1 MLRSAG
7 RFPIGRSSFRAGR
20 RLIAA
25 RLHGSGGGSE
35 AGFLLVEVIISAMLV
50 GLIVVATLQGFDVV
64 NRTSE
69 NQRVHNEAAVLAAQ
83 SQESLRSLPASSLIL
98 LKASPHVYTQT
109 VGGTV
114 YTITQNAAL
123 LPAGKS
129 SASCSVTESKR
140 QSGNAFSITSTVSW
154 PIRKPEN
161 RPHSLT
167 ASSIITPPTGSALEV
182 DAGNAPVVTSGVG
195 NIPIIV
201 NYTPAGGGGETSQE
215 QTTPAEGCV
224 VFGGIPSTSALVE
237 VGEVA
242 GYVTRWGAP
251 KFPTKEVDL
260 APNYTTHYEV
270 LYNQGAAIKAE
281 FAYKGSKTFK
291 HYNNE
296 GTVEESQPV
305 TGDTFVTFNSLMDSP
320 PDYGVGSTAYA
331 KATTVY
337 NPVPST
343 YEASATS
350 PGNLFPFPESEKIS
364 WVVYPG
370 DCVENDPETVTSGAV
385 LPPSKVFLTPGGTT
399 TVTVPT
405 SYDPLNL
412 YKGSLKEV
420 EAIETGFRWKN
431 LETTTARAVTITNSE
446 CVGAAGDDDS
456 AVTGKHTQVT
466 TTGAFGGHLSDPFQ
480 PFGGEFELCV
490 YASPNTY
497 TRKFENKAESA
508 PEIPIYL
515 GQRSTQAKAATKAK
529 LETEEKETKTKRET
543 AEKEAKTKREGEEST
558 AKKKAEEKEASER
571 KTWESEEK
579 AKTIKKS
586 EREAKEKTQKEAKTK
601 RESEEA
607 TAKKKAEE
615 KETSERGT
623 KETAEKAT
631 ETTRKNNEKV
641 EAEEAEHSKV
651 TVEEKASCP

>member
-1 MLRSAG
+1 MAG
-7 RFPIGRSSFRAGR
+7 TS
-20 RLIAA
+20 
-25 RLHGSGGGSE
+25 SE
-35 AGFLLVEVIISAMLV
+35 AGDTLVEVIISAMLV

-69 NQRVHNEAAVLAAQ
+69 SQRVHNEAAVLAAQ
-83 SQESLRSLPASSLIL
+83 SQENLRSLPASSLIL
-98 LKASPHVYTQT
+98 LKASPHVYAQT

-114 YTITQNAAL
+114 YTITQSAAL

-161 RPHSLT
+161 GPLT

-201 NYTPAGGGGETSQE
+201 NYTPAYGGGEVTQE

-224 VFGGIPSTSALVE
+224 VFGGIPATSALVE

-242 GYVTRWGAP
+242 GYVTRWGAS

-305 TGDTFVTFNSLMDSP
+305 TGDTFVTFNSRWTRP
-320 PDYGVGSTAYA
+320 PTTAWAAPATRRDHRLQPAAEHLRSVGHLARQPLPLPR
-331 KATTVY
+331 KRK
-337 NPVPST
+337 NQLGRVPGRLRRKRPRNGHQRRR
-343 YEASATS
+343 AAA
-350 PGNLFPFPESEKIS
+350 P
-364 WVVYPG
+364 
-370 DCVENDPETVTSGAV
+370 
-385 LPPSKVFLTPGGTT
+385 KVFLTPGGTT

-420 EAIETGFRWKN
+420 VRLPIETGFRWKN
-431 LETTTARAVTITNSE
+431 LETTNARAVTVTNSE
-446 CVGAAGDDDS
+446 CAGAAGDDDS

-466 TTGAFGGHLSDPFQ
+466 TTGRVPSAGTSPT
-480 PFGGEFELCV
+480 PSSPSAANSNC
-490 YASPNTY
+490 ASTRAPTPTRASSKTTPN
-497 TRKFENKAESA
+497 RPPKS
-508 PEIPIYL
+508 
-515 GQRSTQAKAATKAK
+515 RSTSDSARPRPPRPRPRRNWPKRRKKRPKPIGKRPKRAKQDTNAKAKRSQKAP
-529 LETEEKETKTKRET
+529 
-543 AEKEAKTKREGEEST
+543 
-558 AKKKAEEKEASER
+558 KKKAEEK
-571 KTWESEEK
+571 
-579 AKTIKKS
+579 KKKRH
-586 EREAKEKTQKEAKTK
+586 ERETLE
-601 RESEEA
+601 
-607 TAKKKAEE
+607 
-615 KETSERGT
+615 
-623 KETAEKAT
+623 
-631 ETTRKNNEKV
+631 
-641 EAEEAEHSKV
+641 
-651 TVEEKASCP
+651 